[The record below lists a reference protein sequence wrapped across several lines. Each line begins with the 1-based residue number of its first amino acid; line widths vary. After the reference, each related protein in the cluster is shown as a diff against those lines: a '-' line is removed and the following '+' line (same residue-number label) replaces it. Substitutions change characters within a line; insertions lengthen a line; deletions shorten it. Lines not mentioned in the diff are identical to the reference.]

1 MVTYTRLLLILLL
14 VIPVYTLR
22 ACDVCG
28 CSVNASYMGIL
39 PQFQKH
45 FVGVRYMTNN
55 FRSQHIPSQFV
66 FEGGQSEEL
75 FQRAEIWGRYY
86 VTPKIQVFG
95 FLPYSINRKTENR
108 ITSQFHGLADAS
120 VMVNYIFLNTGD
132 SGRFSVRNTIM
143 AGGGLKLPTGRFN
156 KDELPNMQTGTG
168 SWDYML
174 NLIYTLRYKK
184 TGVNVDLNGRI
195 NNSNGTYTFGN
206 RLTSGARFFYWH
218 KYKMV
223 SFLPQ
228 IGGLAEFAQKDTKE
242 GVLQKYSGGH
252 GFYGIA
258 GADIYFRTFSAGFS
272 LTLPVKENLNERLVA
287 TRQRLSFQLIY
298 LFN

>member
-1 MVTYTRLLLILLL
+1 MVTKTRLLLLLFMVL
-14 VIPVYTLR
+14 QISKTT

-45 FVGVRYMTNN
+45 FVGARYMTNSFN
-55 FRSQHIPSQFV
+55 SRHIPSSYSLEQGRSQEF
-66 FEGGQSEEL
+66 

-86 VTPKIQVFG
+86 ITPRIQLFG
-95 FLPYSINRKTENR
+95 FLPYSINSKTEEGV
-108 ITSQFHGLADAS
+108 TSQYHGVADAS

-143 AGGGLKLPTGRFN
+143 AGGGLKLPTGRFD
-156 KDELPNMQTGTG
+156 KDQLANMQTGSG

-184 TGVNVDLNGRI
+184 TGVNVDVNGRI

-223 SFLPQ
+223 SLLPQ

-242 GVLQKYSGGH
+242 GVSQKYSGGN

-258 GADIYFRTFSAGFS
+258 GMDMYFRTCSAGIS
-272 LTLPVKENLNERLVA
+272 YTLPIQEDLNEGLV
-287 TRQRLSFQLIY
+287 TTKQRLSLQFIY